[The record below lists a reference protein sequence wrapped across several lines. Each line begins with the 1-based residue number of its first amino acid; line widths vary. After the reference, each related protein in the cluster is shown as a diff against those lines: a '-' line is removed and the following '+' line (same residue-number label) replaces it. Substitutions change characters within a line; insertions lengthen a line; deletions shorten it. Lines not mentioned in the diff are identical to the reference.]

1 LRAARWADPSPG
13 SQRRV
18 PANERGRLGLLVAV
32 HGREDGAVHTVGE
45 HRSLARGEA
54 DHVLGLLD
62 GEVHGGADGQPVVV
76 GGQPVHH
83 LDRGVFDHV
92 GDDLAGDLLGDDEP
106 LTVGADLGE
115 QAGEQLDRV
124 GAGGVAVDAA

>member
-1 LRAARWADPSPG
+1 VHGQSVTHCGPHAGLTRPPARSGG
-13 SQRRV
+13 SRRTS
-18 PANERGRLGLLVAV
+18 AV